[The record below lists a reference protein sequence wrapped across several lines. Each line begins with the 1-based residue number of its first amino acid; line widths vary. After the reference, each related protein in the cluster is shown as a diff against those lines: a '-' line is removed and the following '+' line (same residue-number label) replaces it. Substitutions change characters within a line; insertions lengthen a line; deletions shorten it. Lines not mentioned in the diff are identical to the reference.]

1 VSVKLA
7 TGPVSW
13 GVDFADAPANPPW
26 ATVLDQIA
34 ASGFRW
40 TELGPVGYLPE
51 DPAVLREEVERRG
64 LAVAGSFLFQP
75 LHLEE
80 RREEVLAM
88 AHRTCRLIAGVGG
101 RFLVVIDLVDPERA
115 TTAGRPEAARRLG
128 ERDWRSLVE
137 GIEAVARLASEDH
150 GLRAVLHP
158 HAGSHVEFEDEIARA
173 LDDVDPE
180 LVGLCIDSGHAAYAG
195 IDPALLL
202 ERHADRTDYL
212 HLKDVDPVV
221 LDRVVSEP
229 LDFWAAIEAGVF
241 CPLGR
246 GVVDF
251 AQFGQLLER
260 TGFSGPATV
269 EQDRDPRS
277 GTDPLA
283 DTVGSREY
291 LEELGW
297 ASRS

>member
-13 GVDFADAPANPPW
+13 GVDFADAPTNPPW

-51 DPAVLREEVERRG
+51 DPTVLREEIASRG

-75 LHLEE
+75 LHLDDE
-80 RREEVLAM
+80 REAVLAM
-88 AHRTCRLIAGVGG
+88 ARRTCELIAGVGG

-128 ERDWRSLVE
+128 EGGWRSLVA
-137 GIEAVARLASEDH
+137 GIEAVARLASHDY
-150 GLRAVLHP
+150 GLRPVLHP

-173 LDDVDPE
+173 LDELDPA
-180 LVGLCIDSGHAAYAG
+180 LVGLCIDTGHAAYAG
-195 IDPALLL
+195 IDPAELF

-212 HLKDVDPVV
+212 HLKDIDPAV
-221 LDRVVSEP
+221 LDRVVRDP

-246 GVVDF
+246 GLVDF
-251 AQFGQLLER
+251 AHFGEVVER
-260 TGFSGPATV
+260 SSFAGPATV

-277 GTDPLA
+277 GSDPLA
-283 DTVGSREY
+283 DTVRSREY